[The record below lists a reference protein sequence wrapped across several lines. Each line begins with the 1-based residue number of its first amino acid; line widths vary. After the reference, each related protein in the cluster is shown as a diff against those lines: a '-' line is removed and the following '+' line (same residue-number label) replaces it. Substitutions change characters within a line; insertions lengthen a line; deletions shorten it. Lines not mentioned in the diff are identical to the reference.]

1 MKTWFLPPDF
11 TFTPQET
18 LPLGAII
25 AHPSRPSEVLASPL
39 SDSSIVLPRIQTLL
53 ETNHS
58 HSKEASHTLGF
69 SIFAKFVE
77 FASGSFEYEV
87 SRRNL
92 IEYGTVDHRVQSLV
106 TPFSKEFLDSLV
118 AIQTVRDHIDSG
130 MFGKRPVYLV
140 TGLRITEVPFT
151 VARELGS
158 GRRIAISTS
167 VPTGTVPVEVGGG
180 ISASSEKI
188 KKDSY
193 ETAPGIVFA
202 YRLHVIRSR
211 NNGVTQSAMFSH
223 RTAFWTGETESEPME
238 AVEAT
243 PKVVAEDVEEDVVF
257 RRHDIGDDACCL
269 EAVI

>member
-11 TFTPQET
+11 TFTPHET

-39 SDSSIVLPRIQTLL
+39 SDSSISLPKIQTLL

-58 HSKEASHTLGF
+58 HSKEASRTLGF
-69 SIFAKFVE
+69 SIFAKFAE
-77 FASGSFEYEV
+77 FASGSLEYEV
-87 SRRNL
+87 SHRNL
-92 IEYGTVDHRVQSLV
+92 VEYGTVDHRVQSLV

-118 AIQTVRDHIDSG
+118 AIQTVKDHIDSG

-140 TGLRITEVPFT
+140 TGLRVTEVPFIVT
-151 VARELGS
+151 REVGS
-158 GRRIAISTS
+158 GRRIAISAT
-167 VPTGTVPVEVGGG
+167 VPTGTVPVGVGGG
-180 ISASSEKI
+180 ISASSEKTN
-188 KKDSY
+188 KESY

-211 NNGVTQSAMFSH
+211 SNGTAQSAMFSH

-238 AVEAT
+238 AAEAT
-243 PKVVAEDVEEDVVF
+243 PEVVAEDIEEDVVF
-257 RRHDIGDDACCL
+257 KRYDIEDDVCCL
-269 EAVI
+269 GAAI